1 VPTYV
6 VNIKCSSWADAMDNY
21 MKWMLA
27 CGASCA
33 LLGLIYFLIERSAT
47 ARDDGVVSMDAF
59 PRYLSTIPS
68 PCRFKSDLAPRLA
81 TPFALIFSCM
91 WLGGA
96 VVRYQ
101 TPPIGSR

>member
-1 VPTYV
+1 V

-47 ARDDGVVSMDAF
+47 ARNDGVVSMDAF
-59 PRYLSTIPS
+59 PRYFPTIPS